1 MARPTIPERQPVGDA
16 FTGVVVQA
24 GAHQALAFAPGAA
37 DVLHAAPGIVRYG
50 VRFLGKPH
58 LSIVPG
64 LIVVDYGQM
73 LTGEAAWDFLIN
85 HSNRYPRAEVFGY
98 RNDGRD
104 DMMLV
109 RALDLALPP
118 EVLVYADAHATTPLA
133 RPTALIA
140 GADAPAVPDRLL
152 GALTRFETMEDWLR
166 QTA

>member
-1 MARPTIPERQPVGDA
+1 MARVTIPERQPVGDA
-16 FTGVVVQA
+16 FTGIVVQS
-24 GAHQALAFAPGAA
+24 GARQALAFALGGA
-37 DVLHAAPGIVRYG
+37 DVLHEAPAIVRYG

-73 LTGEAAWDFLIN
+73 LTGEPAWDFLIN

-109 RALDLALPP
+109 RALDLAMPP
-118 EVLVYADAHATTPLA
+118 EVLVYSDASATAPLA

-140 GADAPAVPDRLL
+140 AADAPALPARLL
-152 GALTRFETMEDWLR
+152 AALSRFETMEDWLG
-166 QTA
+166 QTG